1 MANKNMTF
9 SASLRLNSKQFQK
22 GIADVQRSIKSLQ
35 SSFLS
40 LAGALG
46 IGLSINRLG
55 SEFMDTAVKLSTAQN
70 VLKNVSK
77 ELGEYGENIVWLKK
91 ISNDYGQ
98 DLITLT
104 NSFAQFRA
112 AAASSSLSLEQM
124 REIYESLARASGA
137 YHLSADQTNGVML
150 AVTQML
156 SKGRV
161 ASEELRKQLGERLPG
176 AFALMAQAAYNAG
189 VITENSTSALEEA
202 MKKGKVMAVDVLP
215 SFAKVLNDVTENANF
230 ESLQTSITRMKNT
243 FTELVEGANFEGM
256 YQKLV
261 DGANSTLKFFTDSFW
276 PKVLGIG
283 AGIFGGTVLTKGFK
297 NFVGGAKAMANDYA
311 AAFNAMDKK
320 IFDSKDGLEK
330 LGATVET
337 FRRKKWWDGNGT
349 RAGFANLLGGVATVD
364 KEKYAIGTHM
374 KQYSEDL
381 KIASEEALKFNNA
394 QLELQRNFKGATG
407 INLISP
413 EDIKRLKEAN
423 IQLKGNIAE
432 FEKLNVEGKLSAGV
446 FGKLSAAMKG
456 FVGILKSALSS
467 LAIGAIIGGIT
478 YLVSKIIEAR
488 KEAKRL
494 AEIADGMVETVN
506 KAGGENNKT
515 LIQLTRIRKA
525 LEDMDGIEG
534 KEGQRAALIGEVNKA
549 LGNTGDKLLTIK
561 DDIKTKVIPAINDYI
576 NGIKEAARQQAILSL
591 VNEKTA
597 RVLQLEAEN
606 AAALEDPN
614 YGKTKTV
621 HNPGGS
627 PMLGGQVASVYEA
640 PTREAKKLQDK
651 IDKNNKE
658 ITELNKGIDQIIKM
672 ASEDTLK
679 AIYGGKDTVT
689 SGSTNNN
696 NNNSGGKQTTPSS
709 VMADYKKEL
718 AKLDNQFKAGS
729 ILASEYNESI
739 KKLNQK
745 TFEELSSFG
754 WDKAL
759 KGIKKDDIGLANAI
773 KEAAQKALLEGLD
786 NPEAVEE
793 FDAEMEKSAKEAEKS
808 FREAWDRYLNYVKQ
822 KPTATV
828 IDAGDAY
835 MKSNRRGKGQTYS
848 ERDTYLNSKVLD
860 ATKSDISNLESFK
873 SALEEALKIET
884 SAENIERIKRLLD
897 AVIDSL
903 IRLKAQAADLKTK
916 IDIATLEKE
925 IIDLKKEGI
934 DSVFNSITT
943 MSNGMD
949 NLYRAYQSIQ
959 QINDSTWKSEEL
971 ENFLTYMNA
980 IIQTM
985 EVMKGLYAAL
995 NAVIKVHNAIK
1006 EKSAMKAIALNHLE
1020 ATSEVEKGAA
1030 SAGAAAAGGASSV
1043 ASIPFVGPALAVA
1056 AVAAIVAAIMA
1067 GMSKFA
1073 TGGIV
1078 GGAKS
1083 GDKNVIRA
1091 NGGEAILTTSQ
1102 QKRLLAIA
1110 DGKTGTGGGKVEFK
1124 ISGADLVGT
1133 LNNYNRLRR

>member
-283 AGIFGGTVLTKGFK
+283 AGIFGGTAIAKGMRNMSSQMRSEAGSMAKQLEVLKASHTKFRADIINNYDAILNKMRAAGNQGRTYFGLDSYDKSKAYVPLKDGGVGPKVDRDYLKAASAAREYNQQLLDMDKLSRRLYGRRLISKEDAREIASINKQFDGLLNSFRSGVQETSRFAGVTQVLTNLWKSSIA
-297 NFVGGAKAMANDYA
+297 VAK
-311 AAFNAMDKK
+311 
-320 IFDSKDGLEK
+320 
-330 LGATVET
+330 T
-337 FRRKKWWDGNGT
+337 
-349 RAGFANLLGGVATVD
+349 
-364 KEKYAIGTHM
+364 
-374 KQYSEDL
+374 
-381 KIASEEALKFNNA
+381 AL
-394 QLELQRNFKGATG
+394 T
-407 INLISP
+407 
-413 EDIKRLKEAN
+413 
-423 IQLKGNIAE
+423 
-432 FEKLNVEGKLSAGV
+432 
-446 FGKLSAAMKG
+446 
-456 FVGILKSALSS
+456 S

-478 YLVSKIIEAR
+478 YLVSKLIEAR
-488 KEAKRL
+488 KEAKRI
-494 AEIADGMVETVN
+494 AGIADEMKTAVEGVSGAENETVV
-506 KAGGENNKT
+506 KLTQIKSALQQIDDKTPDDFKQGLINN
-515 LIQLTRIRKA
+515 
-525 LEDMDGIEG
+525 
-534 KEGQRAALIGEVNKA
+534 VNKL
-549 LGNTGDKLLTIK
+549 LGRTGDALLTIK
-561 DDIKTKVIPAINDYI
+561 DDITDKVIPAIDEYI
-576 NGIKEAARQQAILSL
+576 NKIIEAARQQAILAQISSATSRIIQL
-591 VNEKTA
+591 GVENEKT
-597 RVLQLEAEN
+597 QS
-606 AAALEDPN
+606 DPN
-614 YGKTKTV
+614 YGKKEHYQT
-621 HNPGGS
+621 GS
-627 PMLGGQVASVYEA
+627 IYSPLGGAVSQTELLTTEA
-640 PTREAKKLQDK
+640 QKLQAK
-651 IDKNNKE
+651 VDKNNKE
-658 ITELNKGIDQIIKM
+658 IGELNKGIETLKKM
-672 ASEDTLK
+672 ATKETIAALTGSETSGTTGGGGGG
-679 AIYGGKDTVT
+679 GGKTEKGTPNAVIT
-689 SGSTNNN
+689 QY
-696 NNNSGGKQTTPSS
+696 KQ
-709 VMADYKKEL
+709 DIREL
-718 AKLDNQFKAGS
+718 ENQFKAGA
-729 ILASEYNESI
+729 IMAADYEEKL
-739 KKLNQK
+739 KKLNSK
-745 TFEELSSFG
+745 AFEDLAAFG
-754 WDKAL
+754 WEKVESDL
-759 KGIKKDDIGLANAI
+759 KKGDLGIAEGIRA
-773 KEAAQKALLEGLD
+773 AAQKALLEGLND
-786 NPEAVEE
+786 PAAVEE
-793 FDAEMEKSAKEAEKS
+793 FDKEMQEAADKALKD
-808 FREAWDRYLNYVKQ
+808 FQDAWNRYLRYIKQ
-822 KPTATV
+822 KPLSEAV
-828 IDAGDAY
+828 EAPDYAL
-835 MKSNRRGKGQTYS
+835 KSNKRGKGQSFS
-848 ERDTYLNSKVLD
+848 ERESYLNSQVLD
-860 ATKSDISNLESFK
+860 ATNKDISNLETFK
-873 SALEEALKIET
+873 KQLEDALKTE
-884 SAENIERIKRLLD
+884 ADPKNIERIKDLLD
-897 AVIDSL
+897 NIIERLNLLKISAKD
-903 IRLKAQAADLKTK
+903 LKAKA
-916 IDIATLEKE
+916 DIATLEKE
-925 IIDLKKEGI
+925 LADLKEKSIDGI
-934 DSVFNSITT
+934 FSSITT
-943 MSNGMD
+943 ISNGMD
-949 NLYRAYQSIQ
+949 NLYRAYQSLQ
-959 QINDSTWKSEEL
+959 QMNDSTWKSEEL
-971 ENFLTYMNA
+971 EKFLTGLNSL
-980 IIQTM
+980 IQLL
-985 EVMKGLYAAL
+985 EVIKGVYTAV
-995 NAVIKVHNAIK
+995 NAVIKVSDAIR
-1006 EKSAMKAIALNHLE
+1006 EKSAAKAILLNKME
-1020 ATSEVEKGAA
+1020 AKSEIEKGVAA
-1030 SAGAAAAGGASSV
+1030 GGAAAAGGASSV
-1043 ASIPFVGPALAVA
+1043 ASIPIVGPALAVA

-1110 DGKTGTGGGKVEFK
+1110 DGKGGIGGQTTFK
-1124 ISGADLVGT
+1124 IKGCDLVSV
-1133 LNNYNRLRR
+1133 LNNEMSRRKG